1 MSKSVSP
8 ERQDA
13 AGSRRVMTGLSK
25 EVVLVTGAGGGIG
38 RATAL
43 AFAEA
48 GARLVLTDIEAP
60 METAEAVDAH
70 GGRPLPI
77 AADVAEEDSV
87 LQLFETLRRRFHKL
101 DVLVHC
107 AGVIDAR
114 PLLETSVADFD
125 RIVAVNLRGT
135 FLVGREAIRMMSR
148 QTGGRVVL
156 LASDL
161 GYVGRETFS
170 PYVASKHGVLGL
182 ARSWAIEFAPGI
194 LVNAIC
200 PGPIETGTP
209 VVNGVAEA
217 WRERELDIPL
227 HRFGE
232 PDEVAA
238 MALFLAGPSA
248 RFITGQGFGV
258 NGGSVM
264 S

>member
-1 MSKSVSP
+1 
-8 ERQDA
+8 
-13 AGSRRVMTGLSK
+13 MTDDLSK
-25 EVVLVTGAGGGIG
+25 KVVLVTGARRGIG
-38 RATAL
+38 RASAL

-48 GARLVLTDIEAP
+48 GASLVLTDIDELDEITQAI
-60 METAEAVDAH
+60 
-70 GGRPLPI
+70 GSRGRRALSI
-77 AADVAEEDSV
+77 TADVTDEESV
-87 LQLFETLRRRFHKL
+87 RRLFQAVRNRFRKL

-107 AGVIDAR
+107 AGVIDAQ
-114 PLLETSVADFD
+114 PLLETSTEDFD
-125 RIVAVNLRGT
+125 RIIAVNLRGT
-135 FLVGREAIRMMSR
+135 FLVGREAIRMMMGGN
-148 QTGGRVVL
+148 GGRVVL

-200 PGPIETGTP
+200 PGPIETRALVT
-209 VVNGVAEA
+209 NGVAEA

-238 MALFLAGPSA
+238 MAVFLSGPSA
-248 RFITGQGFGV
+248 GFITGQGLGV